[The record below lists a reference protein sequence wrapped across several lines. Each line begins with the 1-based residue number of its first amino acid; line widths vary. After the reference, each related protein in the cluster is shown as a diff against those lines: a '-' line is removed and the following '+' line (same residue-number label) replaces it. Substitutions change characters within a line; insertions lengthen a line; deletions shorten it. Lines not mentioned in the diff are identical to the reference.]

1 MALTQGQADKDGISK
16 MKKYMVCHKILE
28 NLFELMVENPQR
40 ISLKT
45 QTPEIYMNLK
55 REMVEVMINE
65 ESMLEVNR
73 KIEEELKEMR

>member
-1 MALTQGQADKDGISK
+1 
-16 MKKYMVCHKILE
+16 
-28 NLFELMVENPQR
+28 MVENPQR

-65 ESMLEVNR
+65 ELILEVNR
-73 KIEEELKEMR
+73 KIEEELKEMREKKFTFNKKKLF

>member
-1 MALTQGQADKDGISK
+1 
-16 MKKYMVCHKILE
+16 
-28 NLFELMVENPQR
+28 MVENPQR

-65 ESMLEVNR
+65 ELILEVNQ
-73 KIEEELKEMR
+73 KIEEELKEMREKKFTFNKKKLF